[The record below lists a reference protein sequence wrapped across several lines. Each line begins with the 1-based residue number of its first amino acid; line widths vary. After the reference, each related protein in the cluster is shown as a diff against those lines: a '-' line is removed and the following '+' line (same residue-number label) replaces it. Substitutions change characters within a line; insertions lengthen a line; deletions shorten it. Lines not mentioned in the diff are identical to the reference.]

1 MSGKIYNSVSYGLNK
16 NGIINY
22 EEIEEKL
29 YEYQPRLLI
38 AGASAY
44 SRVIDFERIS
54 SIVHE
59 YNKWQEEEDSKNA
72 KAYNEGK
79 ISDLT
84 PESYPQ
90 KEHCYFMVDM
100 AHIAGLVAAGLHP
113 SPLPW
118 ADVVT
123 STTQKTLRSGRGG
136 LILTNSTT
144 IAKEIE
150 KAVFPGIIG
159 GPLNNMIAGK
169 AIGFAEA
176 LSHEFIEYQK
186 QVLKNI
192 KAMEEVF
199 RENDVDMVSGGSDNH
214 LLLLDLRKE
223 GISGKELEDKLSE
236 IGIVVNKNAINGDT
250 RPKSETSGVR
260 IGTPAITTRGAKEED
275 CRSIAQIISD
285 IIKGNNV
292 QDDNKLWVK
301 QWCKEHPIYK

>member
-1 MSGKIYNSVSYGLNK
+1 MSGKTYNSVSYGLDE

-44 SRVIDFERIS
+44 PRIIDFERIS
-54 SIVHE
+54 KIIDE
-59 YNKWQEEEDSKNA
+59 YNRLMA
-72 KAYNEGK
+72 KKKDEGGEPMD
-79 ISDLT
+79 I
-84 PESYPQ
+84 PF
-90 KEHCYFMVDM
+90 CYFMVDM
-100 AHIAGLVAAGLHP
+100 AHIAGLVATGLHP

-123 STTQKTLRSGRGG
+123 TTTHKTLRGPRGG
-136 LILTNSTT
+136 MILTNCGE
-144 IAKEIE
+144 IAKKID
-150 KAVFPGIIG
+150 KAVFPGTQG
-159 GPLNNMIAGK
+159 GPLMHVIAAKGVC
-169 AIGFAEA
+169 FDEA
-176 LSHEFIEYQK
+176 LTESFEEYQK

-236 IGIVVNKNAINGDT
+236 IGIVVNKNAIKGDR
-250 RPKSETSGVR
+250 RPKTETSGIR

-275 CRSIAQIISD
+275 CRNIAKIISSV
-285 IIKGNNV
+285 IKGDYV
-292 QDDNKLWVK
+292 KDNAKQWVK
-301 QWCKEHPIYK
+301 EWCKEHPIYK